1 MAMKARAKTGV
12 KPPAEKEVTPVIKEL
27 EKSPA
32 LTKMTTVSF
41 RTRQVLKKKAEAV
54 FEDMGISTSAAIN
67 MFLTQVVREKGMPF
81 QPSAKK
87 VDSGTSASTKSIDDM
102 DSAGYIAL
110 EELWNEM

>member
-1 MAMKARAKTGV
+1 MAMKPRAKTGAKSTT
-12 KPPAEKEVTPVIKEL
+12 KPEPTPVVKEV
-27 EKSPA
+27 EKSLA

-67 MFLTQVVREKGMPF
+67 MFLAQVVREKGMPF

-87 VDSGTSASTKSIDDM
+87 AETSATSAGKSIDDM

>member
-1 MAMKARAKTGV
+1 MAMKPRAKTGA
-12 KPPAEKEVTPVIKEL
+12 KTTTKSETTPAIKEL
-27 EKSPA
+27 EKSSA

-81 QPSAKK
+81 QPSARKTEAE
-87 VDSGTSASTKSIDDM
+87 SSTAVKPVSDM
-102 DSAGYIAL
+102 DLAL
-110 EELWNEM
+110 EELWNEL

>member
-1 MAMKARAKTGV
+1 MAMKPRVKTGM
-12 KPPAEKEVTPVIKEL
+12 KPVAETEATPVIKEL
-27 EKSPA
+27 EKSSA

-67 MFLTQVVREKGMPF
+67 MFLAQVVREKGMPF

-87 VDSGTSASTKSIDDM
+87 VDTGAAGAGKSIDDM

>member
-1 MAMKARAKTGV
+1 MAMKSRAKTGA
-12 KPPAEKEVTPVIKEL
+12 KPATEKEVAPVIKEL

-32 LTKMTTVSF
+32 LAKMTTVSF

-67 MFLTQVVREKGMPF
+67 MFLAQVVREKGMPF

-87 VDSGTSASTKSIDDM
+87 VDTGATGAGKSVDDM
-102 DSAGYIAL
+102 ESAGYIAL